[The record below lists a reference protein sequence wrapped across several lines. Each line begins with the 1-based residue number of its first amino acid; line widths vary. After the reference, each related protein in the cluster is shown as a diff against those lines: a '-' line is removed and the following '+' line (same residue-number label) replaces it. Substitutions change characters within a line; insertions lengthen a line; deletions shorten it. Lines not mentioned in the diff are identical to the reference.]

1 MVPPSAASNFP
12 TRSRIAP
19 VNAPLTCPKSSLS
32 SRFSGIAAQLTAT
45 NGPRERGDR
54 PWMARATSSF
64 PVPLSPRIRTVVS
77 VGATRR
83 IISTICR
90 IPGLSAT
97 MLSRSLRDFSAW
109 RSTTF
114 SRCSASSSSALRMVS
129 FSSSRLKGLLM

>member
-1 MVPPSAASNFP
+1 MPPSAASNFP

-19 VNAPLTCPKSSLS
+19 VKAPFTWPKSSLS
-32 SRFSGIAAQLTAT
+32 SRLSGIAAQLTAT
-45 NGPRERGDR
+45 KGPRPRGDS
-54 PWMARATSSF
+54 PWRARATSSF

-83 IISTICR
+83 TISTICC

-97 MLSRSLRDFSAW
+97 MFSMSLRDLSAC
-109 RSTTF
+109 RRTTF
-114 SRCSASSSSALRMVS
+114 SFSSAFSSSAFRIVS